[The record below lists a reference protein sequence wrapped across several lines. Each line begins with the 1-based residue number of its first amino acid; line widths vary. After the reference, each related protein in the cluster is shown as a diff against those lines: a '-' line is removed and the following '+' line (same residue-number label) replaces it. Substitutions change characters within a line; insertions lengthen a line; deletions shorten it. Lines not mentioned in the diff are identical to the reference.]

1 MGYVS
6 IPCNFSCC
14 QGAINQIV
22 CAETSKH
29 KTPFLMGQTGHRSA
43 KQCNM
48 GHGTIHVWFL
58 VVTGQIQ
65 EKNYKSLESS
75 HDHIFRK

>member
-14 QGAINQIV
+14 QGAVNQIV

-48 GHGTIHVWFL
+48 GHGTIHVFFGSHWANPGKKL
-58 VVTGQIQ
+58 Q
-65 EKNYKSLESS
+65 ESGELS
-75 HDHIFRK
+75 